1 MSSFSYI
8 SCDMKFKSANGEETN
23 LHDFVWKI
31 IEKLANQAQKEK
43 F

>member
-8 SCDMKFKSANGEETN
+8 SCDMKFKSANEEETN